1 MPFSPFDPPYDQ
13 LMATAEAVADE
24 RPEVDRD
31 ITREI
36 FEEAATLLHNGLVLD
51 GLDDHDARAMV
62 GGLCTD
68 LVSGDP
74 GAAIRQRAHAVVES
88 PGDLHDPESV
98 SNSYLITA
106 ALFGL

>member
-1 MPFSPFDPPYDQ
+1 MPFSPHDPPYDQ
-13 LMATAEAVADE
+13 LMATAERIADE

-31 ITREI
+31 ITREV

-62 GGLCTD
+62 AGLCDD
-68 LVSGDP
+68 LVAADP
-74 GAAIRQRAHAVVES
+74 GGAIRQRAHAVVES
-88 PGDLHDPESV
+88 PGDLHDAEAV

>member
-1 MPFSPFDPPYDQ
+1 MPFDPHDPPYDQ
-13 LMATAEAVADE
+13 LMAAADAVADA

-31 ITREI
+31 IAREV

-51 GLDDHDARAMV
+51 ALDEHDARAMV
-62 GGLCTD
+62 AGLCED

-74 GAAIRQRAHAVVES
+74 GAAMRERARALLAS
-88 PGDLHDPESV
+88 PGDLHDAGAV
-98 SNSYLITA
+98 SDSYLVTA